1 MQPGER
7 EAVSQASKQLYY
19 DLHTLVVEERPDD
32 DVILRRVLR
41 SENLLTVRAASLD
54 LAKNA
59 QEASQLIA
67 EAKTASD
74 LAGGVSLSLTC
85 L

>member
-1 MQPGER
+1 M
-7 EAVSQASKQLYY
+7 SQAAKELYY

-32 DVILRRVLR
+32 DVILRRVMR
-41 SENLLTVRAASLD
+41 SESLSIIRAASLD

-67 EAKTASD
+67 DAKTASD
-74 LAGGVSLSLTC
+74 LAGGVSSFSFTILAI
-85 L
+85 